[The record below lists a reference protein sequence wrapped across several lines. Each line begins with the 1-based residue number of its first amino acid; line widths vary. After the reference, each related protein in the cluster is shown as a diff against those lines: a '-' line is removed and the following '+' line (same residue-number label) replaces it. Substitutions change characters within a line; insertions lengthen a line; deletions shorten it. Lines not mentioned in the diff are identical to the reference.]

1 MKRTT
6 LTLAL
11 ALLATPLLAQSALIP
26 EQILRIKATSLVC
39 NANTEGKMYRVVDAS
54 SLGDCDTTGG
64 GTVSALC
71 LCDNLSFVPIAVD
84 TDLAASYVL
93 VTKAGQ
99 QSVTASGA
107 GNDVS
112 LVAADDVILTPADAF
127 TVSATGAASITA
139 GAASKVETSAGAVTI
154 DSVGGADEV
163 VVDGTAVT
171 GDITLTAIDDLIFAA
186 GDDWTG
192 APTGLINFTPGESFA
207 VTTTAGA
214 ITLTAGGTT
223 QDVSLVSVDDV
234 LLSPTDDLT
243 VAAAD
248 IALGATTT
256 IALDAAGSTD
266 ELGIAEN
273 SVSISAGIAFRIV
286 GGTAPP
292 AACAAGT
299 KGTMYYDTDIN
310 KMCLCNG
317 TDYVLMNDDSTTA
330 GCS

>member
-39 NANTEGKMYRVVDAS
+39 NANTEGKMYRVIDAS

-112 LVAADDVILTPADAF
+112 LVAADDVIFTPTDALT
-127 TVSATGAASITA
+127 AT
-139 GAASKVETSAGAVTI
+139 
-154 DSVGGADEV
+154 VGGAA
-163 VVDGTAVT
+163 AVT
-171 GDITLTAIDDLIFAA
+171 TTAGNITLTAGGTTQDVTLVSVDDIIMTPADDLTAN
-186 GDDWTG
+186 
-192 APTGLINFTPGESFA
+192 PTGLVNITPGESFA

-214 ITLTAGGTT
+214 VTLTAGGTT

-234 LLSPTDDLT
+234 ILTPTDDLT
-243 VAAAD
+243 STAAD
-248 IALGATTT
+248 ISLSATATALLSAGTTLSLAGT
-256 IALDAAGSTD
+256 TAIAFDAAGGTD
-266 ELGIAEN
+266 EFGIAEN
-273 SVSISAGIAFRIV
+273 AVSVSTGIAFRLV

-292 AACAAGT
+292 VACGAGV
-299 KGTMYYDTDIN
+299 KGTLYFDTDIN
-310 KMCLCNG
+310 KLCICNG
-317 TDYVLMNDDSTTA
+317 TNYVLVNDDTTA
-330 GCS
+330 TGCS